1 MAQRD
6 MGKHAL
12 LLKSFSLDVESLH
25 YLPIHEKIGGK
36 KSFLSDTVPLE
47 KLKIWYENCLEAHDD
62 LVKNVI
68 ELTEE
73 VKFIKTG
80 TINEENFG
88 LEFDHQY
95 LLKKIEL
102 IKDMQQNV
110 QDKITTLT
118 RDEQKVAGVGKSQ
131 EQDKITAV
139 KYLYEIHV
147 KQYVPELL
155 EAYASIRNIYEEVG
169 TQKVCKIFNFR
180 LI

>member
-25 YLPIHEKIGGK
+25 YLPIHEKILDK
-36 KSFLSDTVPLE
+36 KIFLSDTVPLA
-47 KLKIWYENCLEAHDD
+47 KLKVWYENCQEAHDD
-62 LVKNVI
+62 LVKNLI

-88 LEFDHQY
+88 LEFDNQY
-95 LLKKIEL
+95 FLNKIEL
-102 IKDMQQNV
+102 IKTLQQNV

-118 RDEQKVAGVGKSQ
+118 RDELKVAGVLQ
-131 EQDKITAV
+131 IQDEEKRTAV

-147 KQYVPELL
+147 TQYVPELL
-155 EAYASIRNIYEEVG
+155 EAYASIRNIYVEVG
-169 TQKVCKIFNFR
+169 TQKV
-180 LI
+180 